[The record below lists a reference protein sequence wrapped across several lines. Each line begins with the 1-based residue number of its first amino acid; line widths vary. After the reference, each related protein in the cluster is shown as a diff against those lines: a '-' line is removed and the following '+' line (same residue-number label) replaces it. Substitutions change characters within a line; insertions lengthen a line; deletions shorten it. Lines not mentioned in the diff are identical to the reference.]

1 MRNNTIET
9 EELNEKAEKVEKPE
23 DAEDVI
29 KEYEEIVYHQGKV
42 FSRFREKENF
52 LTLVSRLGIHKNTIV
67 FKINIFKLINKHP
80 RLMKPSVTLS
90 ILKNYLKDVRQTCQK
105 NVEEFE

>member
-1 MRNNTIET
+1 M
-9 EELNEKAEKVEKPE
+9 EKPE
-23 DAEDVI
+23 DAADAI

-42 FSRFREKENF
+42 FSQFWVKENF

-67 FKINIFKLINKHP
+67 FQINIFKLINKHP
-80 RLMKPSVTLS
+80 RLMKSSVTLS
-90 ILKNYLKDVRQTCQK
+90 ISSNYLKDVRQTCPK